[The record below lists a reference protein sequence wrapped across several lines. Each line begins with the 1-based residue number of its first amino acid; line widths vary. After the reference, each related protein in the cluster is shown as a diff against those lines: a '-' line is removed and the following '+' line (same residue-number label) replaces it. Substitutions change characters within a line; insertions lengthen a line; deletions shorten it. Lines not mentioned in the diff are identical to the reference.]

1 MYAFFGLCIL
11 AGTAL
16 VGIAVSFLMRPVF
29 IYRDMLPSMGCFWFG
44 FVSLLSRQ
52 KKKRVLV
59 PARVL
64 LCLVG
69 AADYSACLLYTSV
82 RPDQIEEE
90 FLGCV
95 DLAKYCL
102 TTLGLEED
110 VTYRLSKWDQMCIRD
125 RFIALPIINWQKE
138 SVQEHLGFS

>member
-16 VGIAVSFLMRPVF
+16 FGIAVSFLMRPVF
-29 IYRDMLPSMGCFWFG
+29 IYRYMLPSMGCFWFG

-59 PARVL
+59 PALVL

-69 AADYSACLLYTSV
+69 AADYSAFAKGTDGQDIGGAF
-82 RPDQIEEE
+82 PDKGR
-90 FLGCV
+90 GCG
-95 DLAKYCL
+95 D
-102 TTLGLEED
+102 
-110 VTYRLSKWDQMCIRD
+110 
-125 RFIALPIINWQKE
+125 F
-138 SVQEHLGFS
+138 